1 MGNPIRVL
9 HVQTETE
16 FAGRVSTS
24 LEQAHETLTVE
35 TAGSVEEGLSAVSER
50 DIHCVL
56 SAADL
61 SERNGL
67 ELCTEIHRKYQPVP
81 FILYTKN
88 GSKQLLR
95 DAVSA
100 NVSECVP
107 RHRLLEAP
115 ERITAVIEEAVVQSR
130 QQREKQYLL
139 DALESAN
146 EGISIVDDSGEFVYV
161 NDAYA
166 DLFRDEPAT
175 MIGES
180 WGQVY
185 PEADIEEPHESIL
198 STVEAN
204 GDWQGETTGL
214 RADGTTFVAAKTIT
228 KTKDGYVC
236 TVQDVSEA
244 KQRKRRFEAIFNNT
258 YTFVGLMEP
267 DGTLIEANE
276 AALSFGGLD
285 REAVVE
291 RPLWETYW
299 FRGNEAT
306 QRAARA
312 AVQQARNG
320 TMYRDEIT
328 VQGADR
334 EIIIDFSV
342 RPVTNDEGEVT
353 LLIPEGRNIN
363 ERKQYLRQLET
374 LVDNLPGI
382 AYRGSNERGWPMEK
396 VGGEVEALTGYTAT
410 ELTSNRGLYG
420 KELIHEADRDMVWE
434 TVQEALDRRESF
446 ELTYRIRAKDGET
459 KWVWE
464 KGQGIYSSAGEI
476 EAIEGFITDITE
488 RKRITDELR
497 EERVFIDQAID
508 ALEDVFYV
516 FDRDGEIRRWNSKL
530 SSVTGYSDDEI
541 DEMAV
546 ADFVPTNEQERILST
561 FSETLETG
569 SAVIESALC
578 TADGDSIPYEFTG
591 ARLTDSEGTTDG
603 LVGVGRDITERRRYE
618 VMLKT
623 LHERTREMTRAD
635 QTDTIAEI
643 AVEATDDLLDL
654 EQAVVFEFDGG
665 NSLVPLAGPTPLDGT
680 QSDRPVV
687 DTNGSDLW
695 EAFADGES
703 RFLEETEGTVLQTL
717 SIETALVLPVAN
729 HGVFVIGSADEL
741 SLDRTQREF
750 AHLMKENLAAAFDH
764 AKRERDLG
772 RRDRQLRRQNES
784 LEQLNRLNELIRD
797 INQALIRSASRSQI
811 SERVC
816 KGLSGADEYAFAW
829 LCTRDT
835 AGEGFEPV
843 AWSGVDSEYI
853 AHLEETVPGTPLADL
868 IDRAFRSGDSVI
880 AKQVL
885 EQPEW
890 EVYRRDALNQ
900 GFRAVAAIPIVKNG
914 RTDGVIVIHAKA
926 DEIFDDEEVRVLE
939 ELGETIGYAFGNV
952 ERLHGLQTNEHTEIE
967 LAITDER
974 LFTNRLAQELNATVE
989 FVGTVDAESDAAR
1002 VFLQIQ
1008 EFDGDAI
1015 TDQLSELEAVSESR
1029 QLFAEDGMH
1038 LYYLT
1043 IATPQLFSIVQG
1055 DGRIQ
1060 SLESDGTT
1068 TTCTIALIQTVDV
1081 RSIIEHLQRAYSQ
1094 TELVA
1099 RREKEVPVG
1108 TRETFREQLLNELT
1122 EKQFEALQSAY
1133 YGGGYEWPRRS
1144 TNEELA
1150 ATKDIAPSTFQYH
1163 LRAAERK
1170 ILSMILSPS

>member
-1 MGNPIRVL
+1 MSNPIRVL

-16 FAGRVSTS
+16 FADRVSTI
-24 LEQAHETLTVE
+24 LEQTDGTVTVE
-35 TAGSVEEGLSAVSER
+35 TAGSVGEGLSAVSER

-61 SERNGL
+61 PERNGL
-67 ELCTEIHRKYQPVP
+67 ELCTEIRREHENIPC
-81 FILYTKN
+81 ILYAAH
-88 GSKQLLR
+88 GSKGLLR

-100 NVSECVP
+100 TVSEFVP
-107 RHRLLEAP
+107 KDRLLEAP
-115 ERITAVIEEAVVQSR
+115 DRVAAVIKETVAQSR
-130 QQREKQYLL
+130 QRREKEQLL

-146 EGISIVDDSGEFVYV
+146 EGISIIDESGEFVYV
-161 NDAYA
+161 NEAYA
-166 DLFRDEPAT
+166 DLYRYEPET

-180 WGQVY
+180 WDLVY
-185 PEADIEEPHESIL
+185 PEVREELDEPLL
-198 STVEAN
+198 STVDAN

-214 RADGTTFVAAKTIT
+214 RADGTTFVEAQTIVRSQ
-228 KTKDGYVC
+228 DGYVC
-236 TVQDVSEA
+236 TVEDVTDV

-276 AALSFGGLD
+276 AALSFGGVE
-285 REAVVE
+285 REAVVD

-334 EIIIDFSV
+334 EIVTDFSV

-353 LLIPEGRNIN
+353 LLIPEGRNIS

-382 AYRGSNERGWPMEK
+382 AYQATNERGWPMEN

-410 ELTSNRGLYG
+410 ALTSDRELYG
-420 KELIHEADRDMVWE
+420 KELIHEADREMVWN
-434 TVQEALDRRESF
+434 TVQNALDGRESF
-446 ELTYRIRAKDGET
+446 ELTYRIKTKDEET

-464 KGQGIYSSAGEI
+464 QGQGIYSSAGEL

-497 EERVFIDQAID
+497 EERVFIDQALD

-516 FDRDGEIRRWNSKL
+516 FDKDGEIRRWNSKL
-530 SSVTGYSDDEI
+530 SSVTGYRDEEI

-546 ADFVPTNEQERILST
+546 ANFVPPDEQERILSA
-561 FSETLETG
+561 FNEVLETG

-578 TADGDSIPYEFTG
+578 TADGDTIPYEFTG
-591 ARLTDSEGTTDG
+591 ARLTDSEGMTDG

-618 VMLKT
+618 ANLKT
-623 LHERTREMTRAD
+623 LYERTQDMTRAEE
-635 QTDTIAEI
+635 TDRIAEI
-643 AVEATDDLLDL
+643 AVEATDDLLGL
-654 EQAVVFEFDGG
+654 EQSLVYEFDGL
-665 NSLVPLAGPTPLDGT
+665 NALVPLAGSTLPDGT
-680 QSDRPVV
+680 QTDLPAASKEK
-687 DTNGSDLW
+687 SDLW
-695 EAFADGES
+695 EAFADGDAHV
-703 RFLEETEGTVLQTL
+703 LEETDGTVLQAL
-717 SIETALVLPVAN
+717 AIESALVLPVGN
-729 HGVFVIGSADEL
+729 HGVLVIGTTDEL
-741 SLDRTQREF
+741 PLNRTQREF

-772 RRDRQLRRQNES
+772 RRDRQLQRQNES
-784 LEQLNRLNELIRD
+784 LEQLNRLNELIRE
-797 INQALIRSASRSQI
+797 INQTLIRSSSRSQI

-816 KGLSGADEYAFAW
+816 KGLAAADEYAFAW

-835 AGEGFEPV
+835 SGEGFEPA
-843 AWSGVDSEYI
+843 AWSGVDTDYI
-853 AHLEETVPGTPLADL
+853 THLEETAPGTALAEL
-868 IDRAFRSGDSVI
+868 IERAFRSGDSVI
-880 AKQVL
+880 ARQIL

-900 GFRAVAAIPIVKNG
+900 GFRAVAAIPISKNG
-914 RTDGVIVIHAKA
+914 RTDAVIVIHATA
-926 DEIFDDEEVRVLE
+926 DEIFDDEEVRVLD
-939 ELGETIGYAFGNV
+939 ELGETIGYAFANV

-967 LAITDER
+967 IAITDER

-989 FVGTVDAESDAAR
+989 FVGAVDAESDAVR

-1008 EFDGDAI
+1008 EFDGHAI
-1015 TDQLSELEAVSESR
+1015 TDRLTELEAVSESR
-1029 QLFAEDGMH
+1029 QLFAEDGTH
-1038 LYYLT
+1038 LCHLT

-1060 SLESDGTT
+1060 SLASSGTT
-1068 TTCTIALIQTVDV
+1068 TTCTIALIQPVDV
-1081 RSIIEHLQRAYSQ
+1081 RSIIEHLQSAYSQ

-1108 TRETFREQLLNELT
+1108 TRETFREQLINELT

-1170 ILSMILSPS
+1170 ILSMILSPT